1 MSIKH
6 WYRALHIRERYLAK
20 FAEIER
26 EQDERLHRLEIAMR
40 RAMEKIGDLEASVE
54 STRQRQNAIRAGR
67 PPKVRPGEQLAL
79 DAIPK
84 GDKAALRAYFA
95 QNPPPRDGALIQ
107 EH

>member
-1 MSIKH
+1 MKH
-6 WYRALHIRERYLAK
+6 WFRALHIRERYLAK

-26 EQDERLHRLEIAMR
+26 EQDERLHRLEIALR

-67 PPKVRPGEQLAL
+67 PPKVQRGEQLAL
-79 DAIPK
+79 DDIQR
-84 GDKAALRAYFA
+84 GDKAGLRAYFA
-95 QNPPPRDGALIQ
+95 ANPPPRDGALLQ